1 MHWSAWAKQR
11 RNRRHKRPE
20 SVIWNVLATL
30 LTLVY
35 PLAIWFGHGSIEPR
49 WLAGLLLLTVATRLP
64 SLKLNATA
72 RWGAAGALLLVA
84 IAVASN
90 AVLPLKLYPVLVN
103 AVMLAA
109 FGLSLVSGPSMIERL
124 ARLREPD
131 LPPAA
136 VRYTRRVT
144 QAWCVFFVLN
154 GLTALGTALFAS
166 EAVWSLYNGV
176 IAYILMGA
184 MFGGEYLL
192 RMRFK
197 RLHHA

>member
-1 MHWSAWAKQR
+1 M
-11 RNRRHKRPE
+11 
-20 SVIWNVLATL
+20 IWNVLAAA

-35 PLAIWFGHGSIEPR
+35 PLAIWFGHDRIEPR
-49 WLAGLLLLTVATRLP
+49 WLAALLLLTVATRLP
-64 SLKLNATA
+64 TLRLNQAA
-72 RWGAAGALLLVA
+72 RWSAAGALLLVA
-84 IAVASN
+84 VAIASN

-103 AVMLAA
+103 AAMLAA
-109 FGLSLVSGPSMIERL
+109 FGATLVSGPSMIERL
-124 ARLREPD
+124 ARLREPA

-144 QAWCVFFVLN
+144 QAWCLFFIVN
-154 GLTALGTALFAS
+154 GAIALGTALFAS

-176 IAYILMGA
+176 IAYLLMGA

>member
-1 MHWSAWAKQR
+1 M
-11 RNRRHKRPE
+11 
-20 SVIWNVLATL
+20 IWNVLTAA

-35 PLAIWFGHGSIEPR
+35 PLAICFGHGNIEPR

-64 SLKLNATA
+64 TLTLNPAA
-72 RWGAAGALLLVA
+72 RWSAAGALMLVA
-84 IAVASN
+84 LAVASN
-90 AVLPLKLYPVLVN
+90 AMLPLKLYPVLVN
-103 AVMLAA
+103 AAMLAA

-144 QAWCVFFVLN
+144 QAWCLFFVIN

-166 EAVWSLYNGV
+166 EAVWSVYNGV
-176 IAYILMGA
+176 IAYMLMGA

-192 RMRFK
+192 RMRLK
-197 RLHHA
+197 RSHA

>member
-1 MHWSAWAKQR
+1 MRSPAWPKSR
-11 RNRRHKRPE
+11 LPRLE
-20 SVIWNVLATL
+20 LVIWNVLAAALTL
-30 LTLVY
+30 LY

-49 WLAGLLLLTVATRLP
+49 WLAGLLLLAAATRLP
-64 SLKLNATA
+64 ALKVSGAA
-72 RWGAAGALLLVA
+72 RWTAGGALLLVA

-103 AVMLAA
+103 CALLGA
-109 FGLSLVSGPSMIERL
+109 FGASLFTGMPMVERL

-131 LPPAA
+131 LPPAGVA
-136 VRYTRRVT
+136 YTRRVT
-144 QAWCVFFVLN
+144 QAWCLFFALN
-154 GLTALGTALFAS
+154 GTIALGTALFAS

-176 IAYILMGA
+176 IAYILMGL

-192 RMRFK
+192 RIRFK